1 MASIGSRPA
10 RRGSTGYGSTVHGIA
25 PADPARTF
33 DLLTPSDPV
42 RFYPKFRVIPAVVSV
57 SDQSGAW
64 DAAGQTRTLH
74 LSDGSSVVE
83 TTKSVERPTFF
94 AYELTDFT
102 KAFGPL
108 VDHAR
113 AEWRFDP
120 AEGGTR
126 ITWSYTFFG
135 RPGRGWIVELIVR
148 FAWAAYM
155 RKVMVGLVDEVR
167 RAGAA

>member
-1 MASIGSRPA
+1 MARTAHGLR
-10 RRGSTGYGSTVHGIA
+10 GYGARVQAVA

-33 DLLTPSDPV
+33 DLLTPSDPA
-42 RFYPKFRVIPAVVSV
+42 RFYPRFRVIPAVVGV
-57 SDQSGAW
+57 TDQTGAW
-64 DAAGQTRTLH
+64 DAPGQTRTLH

-83 TTKSVERPTFF
+83 TTTDVDRPGFF

-102 KAFGPL
+102 KVFGPL

-113 AEWRFDP
+113 AEWHFDE

-135 RPGRGWIVELIVR
+135 RPGRGWIVGLIVKL
-148 FAWAAYM
+148 AWAAYM
-155 RKVMVGLVDEVR
+155 RRVIIGLVDEVR
-167 RAGAA
+167 SH